1 MTKRELDER
10 LLFFNPAIVFDGTPG
25 GIKLIMTV
33 DAFNGHINWSV
44 QEGDHYTDF
53 KDFGEARDYYLKV
66 AFGGVQQVINSTY
79 IQIRNNSK

>member
-10 LLFFNPAIVFDGTPG
+10 LLFFNPEIVFDGTPG
-25 GIKLIMTV
+25 RIKLLMTV
-33 DAFNGHINWSV
+33 DAFNEHINWSV

-66 AFGGVQQVINSTY
+66 TGN
-79 IQIRNNSK
+79 